1 MYTDITIPFFIQLT
15 WTRIS
20 RELFTGSDSA
30 MKTPAGSKGLA
41 RFREEHGE
49 FATAAND
56 GSDDDLDAD
65 YRVNND
71 GFNSDIYNNRSNEE
85 DVDVNEGA
93 DVESNGSAED

>member
-1 MYTDITIPFFIQLT
+1 LKDAEA
-15 WTRIS
+15 S
-20 RELFTGSDSA
+20 EVSHELFTGSDSA

-65 YRVNND
+65 YRVNSD
-71 GFNSDIYNNRSNEE
+71 GFNNDIYNNRSNEE
-85 DVDVNEGA
+85 DVHLSG
-93 DVESNGSAED
+93 